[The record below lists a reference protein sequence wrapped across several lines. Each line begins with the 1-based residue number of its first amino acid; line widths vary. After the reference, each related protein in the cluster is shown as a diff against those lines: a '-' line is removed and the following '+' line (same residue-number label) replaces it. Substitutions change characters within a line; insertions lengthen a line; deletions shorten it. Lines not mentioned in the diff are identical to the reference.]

1 LVFGKI
7 LLFTNLLGKVTRMQ
21 GKKLYQKERKIMT
34 ATRGLEG
41 VVATTSSI
49 SSIIDDTLTYVGYNI
64 DDLAENASFEEVI
77 YLLWHLK
84 LPTEAQLA
92 ELKQQL
98 AENMEL
104 PKEVLESFKMYPINE
119 VHPMAALRTA
129 VSSLGLYDQEAD
141 VMEDEANYRKSVR
154 LQAKMPALV
163 AAFARIRKGLEPIAP
178 RKDLGFAANFLYML
192 KGEEPDGIAVEA
204 FNKALVLHADH
215 ELNASTF
222 TARVCVA
229 TLSDVYSGVT
239 AAIGALKGPLHGGAN
254 EQVMKML
261 SEIGSVENV
270 DSYIHE
276 KLENKEKIMGFG
288 HRVYRQGDPRAKHLK
303 EMSQKLTE
311 LTGEP
316 QYYEMSIKIEDIV
329 TSEKGL
335 PPNVDFY
342 SASVYHSLGIDHD
355 LFTPIFAVSRVSGWL
370 AHILEQYSNNRL
382 IRPRAEYTGPG
393 MQTYVPVEER

>member
-1 LVFGKI
+1 LDKGNGEFQNV
-7 LLFTNLLGKVTRMQ
+7 
-21 GKKLYQKERKIMT
+21 KEMLSMT
-34 ATRGLEG
+34 VTRGLEG
-41 VVATTSSI
+41 VVATASSI

-64 DDLAENASFEEVI
+64 DDLAVNASFEEVI
-77 YLLWHLK
+77 YLLWHRK
-84 LPTEAQLA
+84 LPTQLQLD
-92 ELKQQL
+92 ELKKQL
-98 AENMEL
+98 SENASL
-104 PKEVLESFKMYPINE
+104 PDEVLNHFKTYPIAK
-119 VHPMAALRTA
+119 VHPMGALRTA
-129 VSSLGLYDQEAD
+129 VSLLALYDEEAD
-141 VMEDEANYRKSVR
+141 LMDDEANYRKAIR

-163 AAFARIRKGLEPIAP
+163 TAFARVRKGLEPIAP
-178 RKDLGFAANFLYML
+178 KADLDFAANFLYML
-192 KGEEPDGIAVEA
+192 SGQEPAPIAIEA

-229 TLSDVYSGVT
+229 TLSDVYSGIT

-261 SEIGSVENV
+261 TEIGSLENV
-270 DSYIHE
+270 DAVIHE
-276 KLENKEKIMGFG
+276 KLANKEKIMGFG
-288 HRVYRQGDPRAKHLK
+288 HRVYRKGDPRAKHLK
-303 EMSQKLTE
+303 AMSEKLTE

-316 QYYEMSIKIEDIV
+316 ELYEMSVRIHNIV
-329 TSEKGL
+329 TGEKGL

-393 MQTYVPVEER
+393 MQTYIPVEQRG

>member
-1 LVFGKI
+1 MGNIFI
-7 LLFTNLLGKVTRMQ
+7 
-21 GKKLYQKERKIMT
+21 KERFFMT

-77 YLLWHLK
+77 YLLWQLR
-84 LPTEAQLA
+84 LPTASELKELKEQLA
-92 ELKQQL
+92 T
-98 AENMEL
+98 NMKL
-104 PKEVLESFKMYPINE
+104 PKEVIDHLKQFPSND
-119 VHPMAALRTA
+119 VHPMAVLRSA
-129 VSSLGLYDQEAD
+129 VSLLGIYDEEAD
-141 VMEDEANYRKSVR
+141 VMEEEANYRKAVR
-154 LQAKMPALV
+154 LQAKMPAIV
-163 AAFARIRKGLEPIAP
+163 TAFSRIRKGEEPVAP
-178 RKDLGFAANFLYML
+178 REDLGFAANFLYML
-192 KGEEPDGIAVEA
+192 SGKEPEAVEIEA

-261 SEIGSVENV
+261 TEIGSLENV
-270 DSYIHE
+270 EPAIRQ
-276 KLENKEKIMGFG
+276 KLNNKEKIMGFG
-288 HRVYRQGDPRAKHLK
+288 HRVYQQGDPRAKHLK
-303 EMSQKLTE
+303 EMSRRLTE
-311 LTGEP
+311 RRGESK
-316 QYYEMSIKIEDIV
+316 YYEMSTMIQDIV

-382 IRPRAEYTGPG
+382 IRPRADYTGPG
-393 MQTYVPVEER
+393 KQEYVAIEKRG

>member
-1 LVFGKI
+1 MGITK
-7 LLFTNLLGKVTRMQ
+7 
-21 GKKLYQKERKIMT
+21 
-34 ATRGLEG
+34 GLEG

-49 SSIIDDTLTYVGYNI
+49 SSIIDDTLTYVGYDI
-64 DDLAENASFEEVI
+64 DDLAEHASFEEVI
-77 YLLWHLK
+77 YLLWHRR
-84 LPTEAQLA
+84 LPNLVELE

-98 AENMEL
+98 AENASL
-104 PKEVLESFKMYPINE
+104 PKEIIDHFKSYPLDR

-129 VSSLGLYDQEAD
+129 VSYLGLFDEEAD
-141 VMEDEANYRKSVR
+141 VLTKEANYRKAIR
-154 LQAKMPALV
+154 LQAKISTIV
-163 AAFARIRKGLEPIAP
+163 TAFARIRKGLEPVEP
-178 RKDLGFAANFLYML
+178 RKDLSFAANFLYML
-192 KGEEPDGIAVEA
+192 TGKEPDRVAVEA

-229 TLSDVYSGVT
+229 TLSDVYSGIT

-261 SEIGSVENV
+261 MEIGSVENV
-270 DSYIHE
+270 ESYIRN
-276 KLENKEKIMGFG
+276 KLANKEKIMGFG
-288 HRVYRQGDPRAKHLK
+288 HRVYRKGDPRAKHLK
-303 EMSQKLTE
+303 QMSEKLTK

-316 QYYEMSIKIEDIV
+316 KWYEISTKIESIV
-329 TSEKGL
+329 TREKNI

-342 SASVYHSLGIDHD
+342 SASVYHSLGIEHD

-370 AHILEQYSNNRL
+370 AHILEQYDNNRL

-393 MQTYVPVEER
+393 KQVYVKLEDRR